1 MYLWQNRSKQ
11 SVPFIENSDI
21 SSFGRT
27 LVFPKITTGKNVSLN
42 DLKRICEQKEKKN
55 KKEVSNYQKSS
66 TQVKETEWTKEY
78 SRIVE
83 KISAKTFFG

>member
-27 LVFPKITTGKNVSLN
+27 LVFPKITTGKNASLN
-42 DLKRICEQKEKKN
+42 DLKRICEQKEKKT
-55 KKEVSNYQKSS
+55 KKKYRI
-66 TQVKETEWTKEY
+66 TKNLQHKLKRLSEQ
-78 SRIVE
+78 RN
-83 KISAKTFFG
+83 TPG